1 MREAETNARK
11 LARQLRT
18 NMTKAEIILWAQ
30 LKGRRVNGNKI
41 HRQLPIGPYIAD
53 FACKTGMLV
62 IEVDGATHSTNAQ
75 INHDA
80 QRTKFLEAQGWQVLR
95 ISNLDIYEN
104 LNGVLEAIASK
115 LPPPSASPPP
125 PPFTGEET
133 SPMTDAYIYDAV
145 PYANRFSGGGKT

>member
-1 MREAETNARK
+1 MREAETKSRK

-18 NMTKAEIILWAQ
+18 DMTKAEIILWAQ
-30 LKGRRVNGNKI
+30 LKGRRVNGNKV

-53 FACKTGMLV
+53 FACKARMLV
-62 IEVDGATHSTNAQ
+62 IEVDGATHSTDAE
-75 INHDA
+75 IKHDLR
-80 QRTKFLEAQGWQVLR
+80 RTSFLEGEGWQVLR

-125 PPFTGEET
+125 PPQAGEET
-133 SPMTDAYIYDAV
+133 
-145 PYANRFSGGGKT
+145 NHKTRRTPQ